1 MNIADLIA
9 WHVGQA
15 ESDDLSVTTMHL
27 DAAELLRWCVEMP
40 CVSPDPHARAY
51 ALETLLEL
59 SALQIAEIV
68 EEVDAEVLEDEGDAP
83 AMELRL
89 WRGLNSSISEQL
101 WGAG

>member
-1 MNIADLIA
+1 MTIGDLIG
-9 WHVGQA
+9 WHRQMALQGGDNA
-15 ESDDLSVTTMHL
+15 ATHE
-27 DAAELLRWCVEMP
+27 DAVELLRWCVEVP

-68 EEVDAEVLEDEGDAP
+68 EEVDAEALEDEGDAP

-89 WRGLNSSISEQL
+89 WRGLNSSISEQI
-101 WGAG
+101 WGAA

>member
-1 MNIADLIA
+1 MTIPDLIA
-9 WHVGQA
+9 WHVRMSA
-15 ESDDLSVTTMHL
+15 SAAPDAAMHL
-27 DAAELLRWCVEMP
+27 DAAELLRWCVELP

-68 EEVDAEVLEDEGDAP
+68 EEVDAEALEDEDDAP

-89 WRGLNSSISEQL
+89 WRGLNSSISEQI
-101 WGAG
+101 WGAA

>member
-1 MNIADLIA
+1 MNIPDLIA
-9 WHVGQA
+9 WHVSMSA
-15 ESDDLSVTTMHL
+15 SDAPDAALYL
-27 DAAELLRWCVEMP
+27 DAAELLRWCVELP

-68 EEVDAEVLEDEGDAP
+68 EEVDAEALEDEGDGP

-89 WRGLNSSISEQL
+89 WRGLNSSISEQI
-101 WGAG
+101 WGAA